1 VYCIFN
7 FNVIYFLKF
16 IVHKTN
22 FEIINSEMV
31 RLIMRKK
38 TDVTDVIMC

>member
-1 VYCIFN
+1 VYCISN

-16 IVHKTN
+16 IAHKMN

-31 RLIMRKK
+31 KLIMREK
-38 TDVTDVIMC
+38 TDVIMW

>member
-1 VYCIFN
+1 VYCISN

-16 IVHKTN
+16 IVHKMN

-31 RLIMRKK
+31 KLIVGEK
-38 TDVTDVIMC
+38 TDVIMC